1 MFEEEGS
8 LGKGITVGKVQVALQ
23 ANDRSSSSIFGLLE
37 QKAKSKGSSP
47 AQLARLASDVCLALL
62 RKTDDWTAACSESD
76 WFGQKEGA
84 KAERKFNEW
93 SDKEAAKFEKE
104 YIPGPGSE
112 EKGGGPSL
120 VVVSIVLEIQGDETK
135 FEGAGFSLAGTKEV
149 LSSIASD
156 VKVDGGT
163 CLNAVEVFWTPGNR
177 DEVLAFRDV
186 VMDFPELIDL

>member
-163 CLNAVEVFWTPGNR
+163 CLNAVEVFWTPGDR